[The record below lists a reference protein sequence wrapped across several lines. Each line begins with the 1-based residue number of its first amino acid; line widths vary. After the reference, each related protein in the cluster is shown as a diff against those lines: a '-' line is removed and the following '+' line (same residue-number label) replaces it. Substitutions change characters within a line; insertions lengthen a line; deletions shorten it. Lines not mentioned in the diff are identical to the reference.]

1 LQGQTSLLKSANS
14 TVSRIDSYLPSR
26 LHTKDM
32 VSFTQHVCA
41 VRKHPAVCRQGKFGQ
56 AAHFT
61 LRCGRQLKNGDYQ
74 TPVIAL
80 ACNFEQSHAWLT
92 HHNAATLVHEF
103 GHALHSL
110 LSRTQYQHLSGV
122 LRFAMCLK
130 LAAQAHSSLL
140 RVSNWLHDA
149 LPHFVLL
156 IWHC

>member
-1 LQGQTSLLKSANS
+1 MSQ
-14 TVSRIDSYLPSR
+14 
-26 LHTKDM
+26 
-32 VSFTQHVCA
+32 
-41 VRKHPAVCRQGKFGQ
+41 HPAVCRQGKFGQ

-122 LRFAMCLK
+122 LRFVTCLN
-130 LAAQAHSSLL
+130 SGCWVYDSLL
-140 RVSNWLHDA
+140 HGCN
-149 LPHFVLL
+149 
-156 IWHC
+156 